1 MIGQGVH
8 VSIAAHFN
16 KLWSLNVIASDDQ
29 MGADGASV
37 IKSMAAK
44 SASCHLDSVL
54 AAGVKS
60 VHFEFALNH
69 FYKFLV
75 NFKVA

>member
-1 MIGQGVH
+1 
-8 VSIAAHFN
+8 
-16 KLWSLNVIASDDQ
+16 